1 MSFTHQSQKRKI
13 RGRIDRAGY
22 EKIKLHINTSPT
34 QLEIS
39 CASQRV
45 PKNMNGYAL
54 EDRDENAGN
63 RETDNKMVEPQ
74 EYAAEFND
82 GEDAIL
88 EEDAMVLYA
97 LDTMTYIDL

>member
-22 EKIKLHINTSPT
+22 EKIKLYIDTSPT

-45 PKNMNGYAL
+45 PEIMNGYAL
-54 EDRDENAGN
+54 EDGDENAGN
-63 RETDNKMVEPQ
+63 RETDNKMVEP
-74 EYAAEFND
+74 
-82 GEDAIL
+82 
-88 EEDAMVLYA
+88 
-97 LDTMTYIDL
+97 